1 MDELYRTLGKAKSAE
16 LNRKSYTFN
25 DHQRYIFASY
35 FAPIGGAVREGL
47 ARDFIRE
54 FLPPGFGLKSGLVFD
69 AEKRAVSPQCDAIIY
84 KGAPLLEFT
93 DVIVAEKK
101 QVKAIFEIK
110 AFIDQGTIFGR
121 KIKGTKD
128 RNPKSGLVSAFKRR
142 KDFLP
147 AEAKYILFAFG
158 LSSSSNDN
166 EVVERL
172 NKICGCK
179 ENHGSYA
186 IILRWEPRKQQKPNT
201 YNFDN
206 SISRLIEWLRNLS

>member
-1 MDELYRTLGKAKSAE
+1 MEELYETLGKAKCVE
-16 LNRKSYTFN
+16 LSKKSRTFSDMLKLADTPKN
-25 DHQRYIFASY
+25 
-35 FAPIGGAVREGL
+35 APVGGVVREGI
-47 ARDFIRE
+47 AKDFIRE
-54 FLPPGFGLKSGLVFD
+54 FLPAGFGLKSGLVFD
-69 AEKRAVSPQCDAIIY
+69 AEKKKTSPQCDAIIY
-84 KGAPLLEFT
+84 KGVPLLEFT
-93 DVIVAEKK
+93 DVVVVEKE

-128 RNPKSGLVSAFKRR
+128 RNPKSGLASAFKRR
-142 KDFLP
+142 ENFLP

-166 EVVERL
+166 EVVKRL
-172 NKICGCK
+172 NKICGCR

-186 IILRWEPRKQQKPNT
+186 IILRWEPKKRHKPNT

-206 SISRLIEWLRNLS
+206 SISRLIEWLRNLN

>member
-1 MDELYRTLGKAKSAE
+1 MEELYRTLGEAKCVE
-16 LNRKSYTFN
+16 LSKKSRTFSDMLKLADTPKN
-25 DHQRYIFASY
+25 
-35 FAPIGGAVREGL
+35 APVGGVVREGI
-47 ARDFIRE
+47 AKDFIRE
-54 FLPPGFGLKSGLVFD
+54 FLPAGFGLKSGLIFD
-69 AEKRAVSPQCDAIIY
+69 AKSKKTSPQCDAIIY
-84 KGAPLLEFT
+84 KGVPLLEFT
-93 DVIVAEKK
+93 DVVVVERE

-110 AFIDQGTIFGR
+110 SWIDQGTIFGR

-128 RNPKSGLVSAFKRR
+128 RNPKSGLASAFKRR

-147 AEAKYILFAFG
+147 AEAKYILLAFS

-172 NKICGCK
+172 NKICGCR

-186 IILRWEPRKQQKPNT
+186 IILRWEPKKEQKPNI

-206 SISRLIEWLRNLS
+206 SVSRLIKWLRNLS